1 MSDPAVGGPRLPQ
14 TFGEKI
20 SFSLPVIVVALILSI
35 GISYAILAFINGN
48 TRTELSTK
56 LDEQEKKFTKDVGE
70 VRKANDDLQKDL
82 VALTAKTK
90 TLEEEK
96 TKMFAELNKMDDNY
110 KAFRGDYSKFVDTQ
124 KDLDKGQNQDIQ
136 TTSANLKK
144 VEDKVHYIDEKL
156 KKLDEVAQDV
166 LLLKTDTAGL
176 KEEYKVLK
184 GDLTAVRSKADVT
197 EKDLA
202 DLSERA
208 RMFQLRVLAARAR
221 EAAEA
226 ARKTDLKN
234 LLTRLEDVDV
244 EEKK

>member
-1 MSDPAVGGPRLPQ
+1 MSDSAGGGSKLPQ

-35 GISYAILAFINGN
+35 GISYAILAIINGN
-48 TRTELSTK
+48 TRTELSEK
-56 LDEQEKKFTKDVGE
+56 LKEQEVAFTKKVDE
-70 VRKANDDLQKDL
+70 VRKANDDLQKEV
-82 VALTAKTK
+82 VALNTKAKQLDEERTK
-90 TLEEEK
+90 QAESI
-96 TKMFAELNKMDDNY
+96 TKMDTDY
-110 KAFRGDYSKFVDTQ
+110 KGFRSEYSKFVDTQ

-136 TTSANLKK
+136 TTSTNLKK

-208 RMFQLRVLAARAR
+208 RMFQLRVLQARAR
-221 EAAEA
+221 EAADA
-226 ARKTDLKN
+226 ARQTDLKN

-244 EEKK
+244 EDKK

>member
-1 MSDPAVGGPRLPQ
+1 MSDAAGGGPKLPQ

-35 GISYAILAFINGN
+35 GISYAILAIINGN
-48 TRTELSTK
+48 TRTELTAALKEQSDK
-56 LDEQEKKFTKDVGE
+56 LTKDLGE
-70 VRKANDDLQKDL
+70 VKKANDDLQKE
-82 VALTAKTK
+82 VASLTTKTK
-90 TLEEEK
+90 TLEDEK
-96 TKMFAELNKMDDNY
+96 VKLVAELGKMGEDY
-110 KAFRGDYSKFVDTQ
+110 KTFRGDYSKFIDMQ
-124 KDLDKGQNQDIQ
+124 KETDKGQNQDIQ

-184 GDLTAVRSKADVT
+184 GDLTAVKTKADVT

-208 RMFQLRVLAARAR
+208 RLFQLRVLAARAR

-226 ARKTDLKN
+226 ARQTDLKN
-234 LLTRLEDVDV
+234 LLTRLEDVDT